1 MSLLEEAMTDCQRI
15 YVVKIDDGY
24 GGEKTQIIEGAHI
37 RCAIVLNNSIEAQI
51 AQKQGIKA
59 FYTITTA
66 KDLNLQYRDIIKR
79 LNDGAIFRVTSDS
92 DDKETPDS
100 AGLDMRQVNA
110 EKWELP
116 NE

>member
-1 MSLLEEAMTDCQRI
+1 MSLLNEAMKDCQRI
-15 YVVKIDDGY
+15 YVIKIDDGY
-24 GGEKTQIIEGAHI
+24 GGEKTQIIKGAHI
-37 RCAIVLNNSIEAQI
+37 QCAIVLNNSIEAQI

-59 FYTITTA
+59 FYTITTS
-66 KDLNLQYRDIIKR
+66 KDLNLQYHDVIKR
-79 LNDGAIFRVTSDS
+79 LDDGAIFRVTSDG
-92 DDKETPDS
+92 DDYKTPDS